1 MTMMTKL
8 LTAGALAAA
17 MTAGAAQAATL
28 SLDATGGSVI
38 ALPSS
43 YNPSP
48 SVAGASIGDLVT
60 NFSGLTFTG
69 GLKVDGPAT
78 ITFTYLG
85 KEASFMNS
93 VMELVLGTGVLSD
106 AVAGASIS
114 FVQLTAG
121 IVNFKFA
128 TSGLLGQ
135 SITNGVGSTNVFL
148 DMAFKQIDADSYF
161 AFFGDG
167 GGNNDNDLD
176 DMVVR
181 IDVAAVPVPAAGFLL
196 IGALGGLAA
205 LRRRKAA

>member
-1 MTMMTKL
+1 MTTMTKL
-8 LTAGALAAA
+8 LAAGALASA
-17 MTAGAAQAATL
+17 MSAGAAQAATL

-43 YNPSP
+43 YNPP
-48 SVAGASIGDLVT
+48 AGTGAVIGDLVT
-60 NFSGLTFTG
+60 NFSGLVFTG

-78 ITFTYLG
+78 ITFTFLG
-85 KEASFMNS
+85 KEAGFTNS
-93 VMELVLGTGVLSD
+93 AMELVLGTGILSD
-106 AVAGASIS
+106 AIVGASMS

-128 TSGLLGQ
+128 TNGLGGA
-135 SITNGVGSTNVFL
+135 SITNGVGSTNAFL
-148 DMAFKQIDADSYF
+148 DMAFKAIDADSYL

-167 GGNNDNDLD
+167 GGNNDNDFD

-205 LRRRKAA
+205 VRRRKTA